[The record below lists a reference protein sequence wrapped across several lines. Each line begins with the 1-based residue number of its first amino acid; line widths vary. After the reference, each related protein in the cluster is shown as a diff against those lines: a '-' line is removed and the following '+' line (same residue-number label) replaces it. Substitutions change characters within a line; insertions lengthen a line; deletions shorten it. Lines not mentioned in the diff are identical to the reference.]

1 MSHYTEKNFLVEYI
15 RQYLKMSRLT
25 VTAYTVI
32 SVLLEEGL
40 IDEEKMKRFIEERK
54 ENIK

>member
-1 MSHYTEKNFLVEYI
+1 MLNYTEKNFIAEYI
-15 RQYLKMSRLT
+15 RQYLQMSSLP
-25 VTAYTVI
+25 VNSYTVI
-32 SVLLEEGL
+32 SVLLKEGL